1 MSARVCVAMLA
12 TLLLLGVAGCAE
24 EEVRGQV
31 DLVYV
36 EWDREPAVTYLVG
49 EILRRANYNVSV
61 TAVSN
66 PVMWAAVA
74 AGEADA
80 HLSGWLPSTHGS
92 EWDEHRENVVDLGPN
107 YEDAALGLVVPA
119 YLEAIRS
126 IEDLVEQAERFER
139 LIIGIDPDAGMMRQT
154 AAAIEGD
161 VGGLGIFELVEGS
174 DATMSAALDDAVAGQ
189 EPIVVTGWDPHV
201 KFARHDLR
209 ILEDPYG
216 IYGKSEAIHTIVRE
230 ELADDEPEVYALLSE
245 IEWEILE
252 DAVQEIMLR
261 SSDGVQT
268 VQAARDVADEYYED
282 IRTALPDDFLW

>member
-1 MSARVCVAMLA
+1 MSAKVCVATLA
-12 TLLLLGVAGCAE
+12 ALLLLGVAGCAE
-24 EEVRGQV
+24 EEGRGHV

-49 EILRRANYNVSV
+49 EILRRGNYNVSV
-61 TAVSN
+61 TSVSN

-80 HLSGWLPSTHGS
+80 HFSGWLPSTHGS
-92 EWDEHRENVVDLGPN
+92 EWEEHRENLVDLGPN

-119 YLEAIRS
+119 YLEEIQS
-126 IEDLVEQAERFER
+126 IDDLVEHAERFER
-139 LIIGIDPDAGMMRQT
+139 LIIGIDPDAGMMQQT
-154 AAAIEGD
+154 AAAIGRD
-161 VGGLGIFELVEGS
+161 VGGLGVFELVEGS
-174 DATMSAALDDAVAGQ
+174 DATMTAALDDAVVGE

-209 ILEDPYG
+209 ILDDPYG
-216 IYGKSEAIHTIVRE
+216 IYGESEAIHTIVRE
-230 ELADDEPEVYALLSE
+230 GLADDKPAVYALLSA

-261 SSDGVQT
+261 SSEGVQT
-268 VQAARDVADEYYED
+268 VQAARDVADEYYEE
-282 IRTALPDDFLW
+282 IRTALPDEFLW